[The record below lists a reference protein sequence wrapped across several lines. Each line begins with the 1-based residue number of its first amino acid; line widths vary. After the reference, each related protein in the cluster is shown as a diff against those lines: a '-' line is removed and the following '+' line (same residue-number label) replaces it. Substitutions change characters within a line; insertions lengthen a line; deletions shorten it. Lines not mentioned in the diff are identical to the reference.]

1 MRHDHAKF
9 ALLRGGG
16 LVVEGEEQ
24 ILVEIGPGVF
34 HRARHDRRGD
44 LVQLGEGEGLAEIVF
59 EVADDALGAIE
70 REISLPAL
78 GLVEITRSGSG
89 VRAAAS
95 AGTAPST
102 LTNGPAITATR

>member
-1 MRHDHAKF
+1 MPKLRFCAVE
-9 ALLRGGG
+9 ALSSSARSD
-16 LVVEGEEQ
+16 
-24 ILVEIGPGVF
+24 LVEIGPGVF

-59 EVADDALGAIE
+59 KVADDALGAIQ
-70 REISLPAL
+70 REIELAGVGL
-78 GLVEITRSGSG
+78 GRNHPQRQRVARCG
-89 VRAAAS
+89 V